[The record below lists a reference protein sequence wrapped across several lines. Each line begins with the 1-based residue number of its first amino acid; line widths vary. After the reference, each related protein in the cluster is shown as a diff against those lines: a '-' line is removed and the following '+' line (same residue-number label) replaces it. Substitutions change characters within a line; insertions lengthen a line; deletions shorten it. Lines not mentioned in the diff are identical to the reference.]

1 MNRPHGPESF
11 DWRPPHE
18 EDDERSS
25 GGSRGGGGGDD
36 TQETGSRQ
44 PYQLDRP
51 RGEVV
56 YLRDDE
62 MRSMRTV
69 GAFRAV
75 DQAEL
80 KESSLAKPIRMGLM
94 TRSQVIVRA
103 GSNPVTVVAL
113 SRKGRKLVEANSPQ
127 GQRYYSRICKPRE
140 LRHDL
145 ALYGAFREEAKDI
158 EARGGKVKRVVLDYE
173 FKSQIARRLNMP
185 EGPEQNVRRRELAD
199 ELKLPVIDD
208 HLRLPDLRLEYEDE
222 HGHLKQEDIELTT
235 EHYRGAHRA
244 ATARSGFKLKAVSTS
259 GRSPVTD
266 NHHLKLFG

>member
-11 DWRPPHE
+11 DWRQHE

-25 GGSRGGGGGDD
+25 GGSRGGGGGDSNAGD
-36 TQETGSRQ
+36 QDGRQ
-44 PYQLDRP
+44 PYQIDRP

-62 MRSMRTV
+62 MRSMRAV

-75 DQAEL
+75 AQDEL

-94 TRSQVIVRA
+94 TRNQVYVRA
-103 GSNPVTVVAL
+103 GSKPVTVVAL

-127 GQRYYSRICKPRE
+127 GQRYYSRICKVRE
-140 LRHDL
+140 LHHDL
-145 ALYGAFREEAKDI
+145 ALYGAFREEAKAI
-158 EARGGKVKRVVLDYE
+158 EASGGRVRHVVLDYE

-185 EGPEQNVRRRELAD
+185 EGPDQDARRKELAD
-199 ELKLPVIDD
+199 ELRLPVIDD
-208 HLRLPDLRLEYEDE
+208 HLRLPDLRIVYEDE

-244 ATARSGFKLKAVSTS
+244 ATARSGFKLRAVSTS
-259 GRSPVTD
+259 GRARVTD